1 MNAIRYPITSA
12 LLSEARLYAQESYG
26 HTMDYQGWK
35 DQKLKLAR
43 LTYGKFGQLW
53 VAEFCRANGISH
65 EKDTSSPYVADDRDL
80 SIYGHSIDV
89 KTTINRD
96 FLGQVSPGVINKPC
110 DYFCFV
116 VTDVQCSFVEP
127 VGFMDCDTYRSVAV
141 QVKEG
146 EGRCV
151 AAEVLVG
158 NRTVLMDEPDN
169 LVQAILSGGFA
180 PATAG
185 NPRPYGMPPF
195 RTLLGDD
202 EVAALATY
210 LRQSWGHRA
219 NGVAPH
225 EVQALR

>member
-26 HTMDYQGWK
+26 HTMDYQGWQ

-53 VAEFCRANGISH
+53 VSEFCRANGITH

-110 DYFCFV
+110 DYFCFL

-127 VGFMDCDTYRSVAV
+127 IGFMDCDTYRTVSV
-141 QVKEG
+141 QVREG
-146 EGRCV
+146 ELIPGTRTRQRFGTSFFLPAQAPVIPFVQFLTRMRSAVKAGR
-151 AAEVLVG
+151 AAL
-158 NRTVLMDEPDN
+158 
-169 LVQAILSGGFA
+169 
-180 PATAG
+180 
-185 NPRPYGMPPF
+185 
-195 RTLLGDD
+195 
-202 EVAALATY
+202 EVAA
-210 LRQSWGHRA
+210 
-219 NGVAPH
+219 
-225 EVQALR
+225 